1 MPTLP
6 NSSLVDRALSLRSP
20 FPYHISAIPQATAS
34 TESSEAKKARAQH
47 SARLN
52 FSQIKRPVPLKD
64 LPSQPIS
71 NAQPSQSIPR
81 SLRNLLHLTVCY
93 FKSSSQA

>member
-6 NSSLVDRALSLRSP
+6 NSSLFDKDLSLRSP
-20 FPYHISAIPQATAS
+20 FPRHLSVIPQATSS
-34 TESSEAKKARAQH
+34 TESSEANQERPQH

-52 FSQIKRPVPLKD
+52 FSQIKRPVPLKA
-64 LPSQPIS
+64 LPSPPIS
-71 NAQPSQSIPR
+71 NAQPSQSIPH